1 MPIKGLKGG
10 AGVKPLGYGLGA
22 AEEATDPNFN
32 QTILLLH
39 ADGSEGAGNT
49 SALGSPNYKAFKDN
63 STSAH
68 AITVEGD
75 AYGNDFS
82 PYYYA
87 DGYWSVFLSTNTSR
101 IYTASSSDFD
111 LGTSNFCYEGWIWA
125 DNPGALNYSRFF
137 GLGPYYNDANSFGVA
152 IADQDVSDYITVYW
166 HNGTSLGR
174 HLSSTTTLPAKQW
187 NHIAVVRD
195 GSNFALFL
203 NGTRIATYS
212 SSSAIGSG
220 NRIAFV
226 GHTGNGSEG
235 YIGYFSNVR
244 LVKGSSV
251 YDPTQTS
258 LTVPT
263 SPLTAITNTV
273 FLVGQSNRFIDNSS
287 SAHSLSIESV
297 PEVSTNTPFTQSKTA
312 NVGSGFF
319 DGNDDVIYALETG
332 SEFTYGTGDFEFS
345 CWVYRTVDGV
355 QQTLFGRN
363 STGDVLVPYIYI
375 TSGDNL
381 AIYFTSSVNFATS
394 TDVPKNAWCHLV
406 VSKVSGTI
414 KFFQDGVEVGSV
426 GNSSTLIASGKVAIG
441 NQWSGG
447 TANAFT
453 GYIADARV
461 RKGYGVTSVT
471 VPTTTVTAE
480 TGTELLTCQYSG
492 AVRNVGF
499 VDDSK
504 YNHRISRNGDVS
516 LGTFSPFSGAEGY
529 WSVFFDG
536 VDDELNLTNT
546 ATIGT
551 GNFTME
557 MWVYPQNNSN
567 SCLIDSRSANGATDG
582 IIFKLNGGKF
592 QISGLNGTTDIPLN
606 EWTHLAVVREGTGTN
621 ETKMYVNGA
630 LEKTISFSLNLSST
644 FFGVGVFNDGGNS
657 GPYKGYISN
666 LRVVNDTV
674 YTDTFTVP
682 STPLTAISNTD
693 VLICQSNKFVDNS
706 TNGFAITLPQGTAK
720 IKPFSPFAPS
730 RSYTKDA
737 VGGSAFFDSG
747 KIAFD
752 PRAFDTIRDGDFTI
766 EFWWYPV
773 GGLTGYPGL
782 FSMGIGGGYGNII
795 NIGVTSNNALTGS
808 LVSGY
813 SADFTTP
820 NNSYLDFQWHH
831 IVLTRS
837 GSGSNNCAFYING
850 VRTNQFTDTG
860 DIGTGATVAY
870 LGSQWFSSTRYAKGF
885 YSSFRATNN
894 AVYDITSATLTVPS
908 APLSNTANTL
918 ALTKFDN
925 AGIIDHTM
933 KNILLGVG
941 DTRITTTDKKIGTGS
956 LVFDGT
962 DYLQAVNTEPRELFT
977 PNGGDMT
984 WEMFVKFDI
993 LDGLHTLFSKYGSGS
1008 EYQFYY
1014 DNGNT
1019 DWRLVY
1025 HTSTY
1030 TWDDNSIVTGT
1041 WYHIAL
1047 VKDGTTHYLF
1057 KNGTSLGTNTATENT
1072 TLTGRNFA
1080 LGTTFNGPNSA
1091 LYQLKG
1097 KLDEIRVT
1105 RVARYTSTFTA
1116 PTKSYPNK

>member
-551 GNFTME
+551 GNFTIE
-557 MWVYPQNNSN
+557 MWVYPENRSN
-567 SCLIDSRSANGATDG
+567 SCLIDSRSSNGATDG
-582 IIFKLNGGKF
+582 IIFKLNGSKF
-592 QISGLNGTTDIPLN
+592 QISGTNGTTDIPLN
-606 EWTHLAVVREGTGTN
+606 EWTHLAVVR
-621 ETKMYVNGA
+621 
-630 LEKTISFSLNLSST
+630 
-644 FFGVGVFNDGGNS
+644 
-657 GPYKGYISN
+657 
-666 LRVVNDTV
+666 
-674 YTDTFTVP
+674 
-682 STPLTAISNTD
+682 
-693 VLICQSNKFVDNS
+693 
-706 TNGFAITLPQGTAK
+706 
-720 IKPFSPFAPS
+720 
-730 RSYTKDA
+730 
-737 VGGSAFFDSG
+737 
-747 KIAFD
+747 
-752 PRAFDTIRDGDFTI
+752 
-766 EFWWYPV
+766 
-773 GGLTGYPGL
+773 
-782 FSMGIGGGYGNII
+782 
-795 NIGVTSNNALTGS
+795 
-808 LVSGY
+808 
-813 SADFTTP
+813 
-820 NNSYLDFQWHH
+820 
-831 IVLTRS
+831 
-837 GSGSNNCAFYING
+837 
-850 VRTNQFTDTG
+850 
-860 DIGTGATVAY
+860 
-870 LGSQWFSSTRYAKGF
+870 
-885 YSSFRATNN
+885 
-894 AVYDITSATLTVPS
+894 
-908 APLSNTANTL
+908 
-918 ALTKFDN
+918 
-925 AGIIDHTM
+925 
-933 KNILLGVG
+933 
-941 DTRITTTDKKIGTGS
+941 
-956 LVFDGT
+956 
-962 DYLQAVNTEPRELFT
+962 
-977 PNGGDMT
+977 
-984 WEMFVKFDI
+984 
-993 LDGLHTLFSKYGSGS
+993 
-1008 EYQFYY
+1008 
-1014 DNGNT
+1014 
-1019 DWRLVY
+1019 
-1025 HTSTY
+1025 
-1030 TWDDNSIVTGT
+1030 
-1041 WYHIAL
+1041 
-1047 VKDGTTHYLF
+1047 
-1057 KNGTSLGTNTATENT
+1057 
-1072 TLTGRNFA
+1072 
-1080 LGTTFNGPNSA
+1080 
-1091 LYQLKG
+1091 
-1097 KLDEIRVT
+1097 
-1105 RVARYTSTFTA
+1105 
-1116 PTKSYPNK
+1116 